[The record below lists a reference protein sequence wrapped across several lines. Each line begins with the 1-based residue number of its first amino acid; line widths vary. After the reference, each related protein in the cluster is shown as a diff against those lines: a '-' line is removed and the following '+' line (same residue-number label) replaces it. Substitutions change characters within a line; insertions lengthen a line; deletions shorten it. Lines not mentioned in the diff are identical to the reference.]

1 MAVSK
6 KGYIKLN
13 DKFSYK
19 VVKTRRKEFPYTYSV
34 RDNRGF
40 IVVGG
45 ISKTKADAIKSLV
58 PSFIGLG
65 MCASVLI
72 ISKLESTQKEY
83 NVREEKRC

>member
-1 MAVSK
+1 MR
-6 KGYIKLN
+6 KGTFIWI
-13 DKFSYK
+13 
-19 VVKTRRKEFPYTYSV
+19 VGM
-34 RDNRGF
+34 GF
-40 IVVGG
+40 LIGN
-45 ISKTKADAIKSLV
+45 IFIDYNIQTKADAIKSLV